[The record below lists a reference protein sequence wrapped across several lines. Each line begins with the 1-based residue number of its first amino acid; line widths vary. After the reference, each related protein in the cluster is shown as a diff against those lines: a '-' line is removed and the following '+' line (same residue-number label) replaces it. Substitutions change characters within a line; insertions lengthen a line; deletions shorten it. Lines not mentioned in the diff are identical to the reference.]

1 MSQIDIPAPPT
12 LTGTDKTKIDVLR
25 DYLFQ
30 MSRTL
35 NEGLSTLDVD
45 NFNPR
50 SVIVQSVEQ
59 SKEQSVAL
67 QQRAAALKTL
77 IISTATEI
85 TKVEDILR
93 AEMSSTYAAKSQ
105 FGTYINEQTQKFE
118 ITAQGI
124 SGALSQS
131 DIVSTL
137 DTRASTLEEETT
149 KAKEKQK
156 SFETY
161 ISKQEGYY
169 KLGWIE
175 WTPGDFTS
183 HVVGLAVGDSFTFSA
198 ESEDEET
205 IDDVTYQKIE
215 VSGAYG
221 ALYTSHGIRFYV
233 NGQLA
238 ATFSYND
245 TEGRYSLITPFL
257 DAGTVSVQG
266 GLSMGKWRISQ
277 DDNGFSITYAG

>member
-1 MSQIDIPAPPT
+1 MSQIDLPAPPT
-12 LTGTDKTKIDVLR
+12 LTGTDRTKIDVLR

-50 SVIVQSVEQ
+50 SVIVQSVAQ

-85 TKVEDILR
+85 KKVEDILR
-93 AEMSSTYAAKSQ
+93 AEMSSTYTAKSQ
-105 FGTYINEQTQKFE
+105 FGSYFNETTQTFE

-124 SGALSQS
+124 SGALEQS
-131 DIVSTL
+131 DIVTTL
-137 DTRASTLEEETT
+137 DTRATNLETAKDQA
-149 KAKEKQK
+149 KARLDN
-156 SFETY
+156 FEIY

-169 KLGWIE
+169 KLGWVE

-198 ESEDEET
+198 ESQDEET

-233 NGQLA
+233 DGRLA
-238 ATFSYND
+238 ATFAYDESA
-245 TEGRYSLITPFL
+245 GRYYLNAPYL
-257 DAGTVSVQG
+257 DAGTVSVAG
-266 GLSMGKWRISQ
+266 GISMGNWRISQ